1 MIALSLP
8 AQVVGGRYAAS
19 HAKYL
24 HDAKKTGAAAMKR
37 SSCVLRWNT
46 TPMSGFS
53 SDVFICSV
61 LVDCTVAT
69 NDKLTDMHVHME
81 IGDVTFQW
89 YADLHTINKGLIGT
103 HDS

>member
-1 MIALSLP
+1 
-8 AQVVGGRYAAS
+8 
-19 HAKYL
+19 
-24 HDAKKTGAAAMKR
+24 MKR

-89 YADLHTINKGLIGT
+89 YADLHTINRGLIGT